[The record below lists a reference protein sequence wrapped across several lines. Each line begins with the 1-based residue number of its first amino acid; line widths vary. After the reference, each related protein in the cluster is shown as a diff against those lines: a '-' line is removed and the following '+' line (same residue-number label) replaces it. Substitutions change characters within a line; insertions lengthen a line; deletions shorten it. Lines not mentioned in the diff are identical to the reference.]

1 MRKIMFLMPVLFVAL
16 VMVGCAKPPQAEIDA
31 AKGAVQSAVSAEAA
45 DYAGSSLQ
53 AAQDAVA
60 QLDQELK
67 AQEEKFALFRSY
79 KKASEL
85 AASAKAAG
93 EKAAAD
99 ADAGKAAAKAECET
113 MMAEAG
119 ALVAQVKEMIDKA
132 PRGKG
137 TQADLEMLK
146 SDLAG
151 VESSLADAQNSF
163 NAEKYLDAK
172 SKIEAAM
179 SAANN
184 VKTAI
189 EEAMAAKGRK

>member
-1 MRKIMFLMPVLFVAL
+1 MRKAMLLTPVLFVAL
-16 VMVGCAKPPQAEIDA
+16 VVVGCAKPPQAEIDA
-31 AKGAVQSAVSAEAA
+31 AKAAVQTAVSAEAG
-45 DYAGSSLQ
+45 DYASGSLQ

-79 KKASEL
+79 KKTSEL
-85 AASAKAAG
+85 AAAAKSAA
-93 EKAAAD
+93 EKAEAD
-99 ADAGKAAAKAECET
+99 AQAGKAQAKQEVET
-113 MMAEAG
+113 MMAEAN
-119 ALVAQVKEMIDKA
+119 ALVTSVKEMIDKA

-151 VESSLADAQNSF
+151 VESSLADAQNSY

-172 SKIEAAM
+172 AKIQSAMTAANDVKAAIEAA
-179 SAANN
+179 
-184 VKTAI
+184 V
-189 EEAMAAKGRK
+189 AAKGK

>member
-1 MRKIMFLMPVLFVAL
+1 MRKALLLTPVLFVAL
-16 VMVGCAKPPQAEIDA
+16 VVVGCAKPPQAEIDA
-31 AKGAVQSAVSAEAA
+31 AKAAVQTAVSAEAG
-45 DYAGSSLQ
+45 DYASGSLQ

-79 KKASEL
+79 KKTSEL
-85 AASAKAAG
+85 AAAAKSAA
-93 EKAAAD
+93 EKAEAD
-99 ADAGKAAAKAECET
+99 AQAGKAQAKQEVET
-113 MMAEAG
+113 MMTEAN
-119 ALVAQVKEMIDKA
+119 ALVTSVKEMIDKA

-151 VESSLADAQNSF
+151 VESSLADAQNSY

-172 SKIEAAM
+172 AKIQSAMTAANDVKAAIEAA
-179 SAANN
+179 
-184 VKTAI
+184 V
-189 EEAMAAKGRK
+189 AAKGK

>member
-1 MRKIMFLMPVLFVAL
+1 MRKALLLTPVLFVAL
-16 VMVGCAKPPQAEIDA
+16 VVVGCAKPPQAEIDA
-31 AKGAVQSAVSAEAA
+31 AKNAVQTAMSAEAG
-45 DYAGSSLQ
+45 DYASGSLQ

-85 AASAKAAG
+85 AAAAKTAG
-93 EKAAAD
+93 EKAEAD
-99 ADAGKAAAKAECET
+99 AQAGKAQAKQEVET
-113 MMAEAG
+113 MMTEAT
-119 ALVAQVKEMIDKA
+119 ALVTTVKEMIDKA

-151 VESSLADAQNSF
+151 VESSLADAQNSY

-172 SKIEAAM
+172 AKIQSAMTAANDVKAAIEA
-179 SAANN
+179 
-184 VKTAI
+184 
-189 EEAMAAKGRK
+189 AMAAKGK